1 MKTEKI
7 KVLYVDDEENNLLAF
22 KAAFRFD
29 FNIKLANSPEEAFK
43 ILDEEEFQV
52 ILSDFR
58 MPFMTGVEMF
68 EKIRVNY
75 PEPVRMLLTAYS
87 DIESLIDAVNKGH
100 IFRYIKKPWQEADIK
115 TAIEEGYKFYL
126 TRNILADK
134 HKELISAYKDL
145 DRFVYSVSHDLRSP
159 LMGILAIAQLIEK
172 EQNLKEIHTLI
183 YYVQKNVG
191 KLDEFIKNLLEYYRV
206 KRGELTLRPVRIQKI
221 VDDLCSLYVADTLT
235 QRIKLDVNVDQNGEF
250 ITDPMVIM
258 VILQNLL
265 SNAIKYQKEDGIDRF
280 VKISAEVKN
289 NIAVIKV
296 EDNGIGIEP
305 EYQDKV
311 FDMFFRASSQGLGSG
326 IGLYNTKHALDKL
339 DGTIKLHSVLG
350 EGSLFEVIIP
360 GK

>member
-1 MKTEKI
+1 
-7 KVLYVDDEENNLLAF
+7 
-22 KAAFRFD
+22 
-29 FNIKLANSPEEAFK
+29 
-43 ILDEEEFQV
+43 
-52 ILSDFR
+52 

-75 PEPVRMLLTAYS
+75 HEPVRMLLTAYS

-134 HKELISAYKDL
+134 HKELIAAYKDL

-191 KLDEFIKNLLEYYRV
+191 KLDEFIRNLLEYYRV
-206 KRGELTLRPVRIQKI
+206 KRGELTLRPIRFQKLM
-221 VDDLCSLYVADTLT
+221 DDLSSMYVADTLT
-235 QRIKLDVNVDQNGEF
+235 QRIKLDVKVEQSGEF
-250 ITDPMVIM
+250 ISDPMVIM
-258 VILQNLL
+258 VVLQNLL
-265 SNAIKYQKEDGIDRF
+265 SNAIKYQKENGVDRF
-280 VKISAEVKN
+280 VKLSADIKN
-289 NIAVIKV
+289 NFAIIRV
-296 EDNGIGIEP
+296 EDNGIGIEA

-350 EGSLFEVIIP
+350 EGSLFEVTIP
-360 GK
+360 GN

>member
-1 MKTEKI
+1 MKSEKI

-22 KAAFRFD
+22 KASFRFD

-43 ILDEEEFQV
+43 ILDEEEFQI

-134 HKELISAYKDL
+134 HKELIAAYKDL

-206 KRGELTLRPVRIQKI
+206 KRGELTLRPIRFQKI
-221 VDDLCSLYVADTLT
+221 IDDLSAMYVADTLI
-235 QRIKLDVNVDQNGEF
+235 QRIKLDVKVEQSGEF
-250 ITDPMVIM
+250 VSDPMVIM
-258 VILQNLL
+258 VVLQNLL
-265 SNAIKYQKEDGIDRF
+265 SNAIKYQKENGVDRF
-280 VKISAEVKN
+280 VKLNADIRN
-289 NIAVIKV
+289 NMAVIRV
-296 EDNGIGIEP
+296 EDNGIGIEA

-339 DGTIKLHSVLG
+339 DGSIKLHSVLG
-350 EGSLFEVIIP
+350 EGSLFEVTIP

>member
-1 MKTEKI
+1 MKSEKI

-22 KAAFRFD
+22 KASFRFD

-43 ILDEEEFQV
+43 ILEEEEFQI

-134 HKELISAYKDL
+134 HKELIAAYKDL

-206 KRGELTLRPVRIQKI
+206 KRGELTLRPIRFQKI
-221 VDDLCSLYVADTLT
+221 MDDLSAMYVADTLT
-235 QRIKLDVNVDQNGEF
+235 QRIKLDVKVEQSGEF
-250 ITDPMVIM
+250 ISDPMVIM
-258 VILQNLL
+258 VVLQNLL
-265 SNAIKYQKEDGIDRF
+265 SNAIKYQKENGIDRF
-280 VKISAEVKN
+280 VKLSADIRN
-289 NIAVIKV
+289 NMATIRV
-296 EDNGIGIEP
+296 EDNGIGIEA

-350 EGSLFEVIIP
+350 EGSLFEVNIP